1 MTIYSLWAASELQS
15 LSSNSHGS
23 SEPLA
28 VSALSC
34 FIFSSEIPHF
44 QPVSGTPQRPVCVR
58 VCFTSLGNYI
68 SFISLEKG
76 KIYDDEQL
84 LFF

>member
-1 MTIYSLWAASELQS
+1 M
-15 LSSNSHGS
+15 
-23 SEPLA
+23 
-28 VSALSC
+28 
-34 FIFSSEIPHF
+34 
-44 QPVSGTPQRPVCVR
+44 SGTPQRPVCVR